1 MSTNN
6 NEAKPKAVR
15 RSSLKNRNLTPKFSL
30 EALKTKQKRSSI
42 SWGQVNAF
50 KFKEFNNPTLEETKT
65 ISQEEKDEK
74 HKKFLETRRRS
85 IQNEFVPSKMMKDK
99 SKELAEEILSEELR
113 KNMENNI
120 KVGKDAKKEAESN
133 SSSKS
138 NSDSEKDAIKE
149 NTSNESRSSSKSKSK
164 SSSRSKSKSSSR
176 RKSSSESKSPSRSSS
191 KSRSSS
197 ESESEKKKKKKGKS
211 LKSSR
216 KKEKKEEKPIRKKV
230 KIKISEDKDKDKD
243 KKSKKDRDKD
253 KDNKKKEHK
262 KEKKSKSKE
271 KKVGIKDD
279 KKEEKKVEIK
289 VEKKD
294 EIKDDSKNE
303 IKEQEKRSISENS
316 NVERGI
322 DRNVRLISYKQA
334 RELDLDKVAYIALTD
349 GSILIVRKEFGS
361 NNQDIVSKNFDIPKM
376 ENTVNNK
383 TYLIERSNLI
393 NDNEQNYNYIESE
406 INPKYN
412 NPNFNTVILQ
422 REQILPNNYQ
432 KEGYNFNN
440 QIYST
445 TSRPKQ
451 NIVLTRNN
459 QITNNNKYSA
469 ASNTIWKTNKNPPL
483 FKYFSPY
490 KAPTSQYLNQNQT
503 LRQNYVIQS
512 NNLKEK
518 RIIQIKR
525 PSRPIAQNK
534 YKVVETIPFAY
545 TDNYNNQIIGNQVN
559 DKYIE
564 STFYPETMN
573 YETVVS
579 QNEHYLHRQPNYI
592 YSPLKKIYRKTDAFS
607 TFEQDL
613 NE

>member
-30 EALKTKQKRSSI
+30 ESLKTKQKRSSI

-120 KVGKDAKKEAESN
+120 KVGKDVKKEAESN

-164 SSSRSKSKSSSR
+164 SSSR

-197 ESESEKKKKKKGKS
+197 ETESEKKKKKKGKS
-211 LKSSR
+211 LKNSK
-216 KKEKKEEKPIRKKV
+216 KKEKNDEKPIRKKV

-262 KEKKSKSKE
+262 KEKKNKSKE

-294 EIKDDSKNE
+294 EIKDDNKNE
-303 IKEQEKRSISENS
+303 IKEQEKRRISESS

-349 GSILIVRKEFGS
+349 GTILIVRKEFGS
-361 NNQDIVSKNFDIPKM
+361 NNQDIASKNFDIPKM
-376 ENTVNNK
+376 ENTMNNK

-432 KEGYNFNN
+432 KEGYSFNN
-440 QIYST
+440 QIYSS

-459 QITNNNKYSA
+459 QIINNNKYSG
-469 ASNTIWKTNKNPPL
+469 ASNAIWKTNKNPPL

-525 PSRPIAQNK
+525 PSKPIAQNK
-534 YKVVETIPFAY
+534 YKVVETIPFTY
-545 TDNYNNQIIGNQVN
+545 SDNYNNQIIGNQVN

-564 STFYPETMN
+564 STFYPESMN

-592 YSPLKKIYRKTDAFS
+592 YSPLKKIYRKTDAFN

>member
-15 RSSLKNRNLTPKFSL
+15 RSSLKNRNLTPKFNL
-30 EALKTKQKRSSI
+30 EALKPKQKRSSI

-50 KFKEFNNPTLEETKT
+50 KFKEFSNPTLEETKT

-99 SKELAEEILSEELR
+99 SKEVEEILSEELR

-120 KVGKDAKKEAESN
+120 KVGKDAKREAESN

-149 NTSNESRSSSKSKSK
+149 NTSKESRRSSKSKSTR
-164 SSSRSKSKSSSR
+164 SSRRKSKSSSR

-191 KSRSSS
+191 KSKSSS

-211 LKSSR
+211 LKFSK
-216 KKEKKEEKPIRKKV
+216 KKEKNEEKPNRKKV
-230 KIKISEDKDKDKD
+230 KIKISEDKDKDR
-243 KKSKKDRDKD
+243 KSRKDRDKD
-253 KDNKKKEHK
+253 DKKKEHK

-279 KKEEKKVEIK
+279 EKKEKKVEIK

-294 EIKDDSKNE
+294 EIKDDKKNE

-322 DRNVRLISYKQA
+322 DRNVRLISYRQA

-361 NNQDIVSKNFDIPKM
+361 NNQDIVSKSFDIPRM
-376 ENTVNNK
+376 ENTMNNK
-383 TYLIERSNLI
+383 TYLIERSN

-422 REQILPNNYQ
+422 REQSLPNNYQ
-432 KEGYNFNN
+432 KEAYSFNN
-440 QIYST
+440 QIYSN

-451 NIVLTRNN
+451 NIVLNRNN
-459 QITNNNKYSA
+459 QILNNNKYSA

-525 PSRPIAQNK
+525 PPRPIAQNK
-534 YKVVETIPFAY
+534 YKVVETIPFVY
-545 TDNYNNQIIGNQVN
+545 SDNYNNQIIGNQVN

-564 STFYPETMN
+564 STFYPESMN
-573 YETVVS
+573 YETIVS
-579 QNEHYLHRQPNYI
+579 QNEQYLQRQPNYI
-592 YSPLKKIYRKTDAFS
+592 YSPLKKIYRKTDAFN